1 MAKRWEEVTL
11 GAALRRFPE
20 KASEIVMQARRDPRL
35 ADMCEE
41 LAAAESALAN
51 TRSLPA
57 ELQAERREECA
68 GWIARLTQ
76 EIDEALAAAKV
87 VPLGPRGPSP

>member
-1 MAKRWEEVTL
+1 
-11 GAALRRFPE
+11 
-20 KASEIVMQARRDPRL
+20 
-35 ADMCEE
+35 MCEE

-57 ELQAERREECA
+57 ELQAERREERT
-68 GWIARLTQ
+68 GWIERLTQ

-87 VPLGPRGPSP
+87 VPLGPRQHGSSP